1 MESVINAQLE
11 RTFREFQ
18 VLGEVKNCVQD
29 LITQLE
35 LKEKDAVMFVMVRR
49 FLRTREGLTKQLK
62 QLRKENQ
69 ILEES
74 NSRYSKLQLIEAQV
88 VSVRVPSRIGVLPT
102 ATRIPKGIE
111 RHPDR
116 AKTDGEVCILVADHF
131 QFGSQAEGEQWK
143 DRRNEPASEARS
155 RHRHRSG
162 KANRYPQETGP
173 HRPLCLYE
181 VVRCASDSCTV
192 SFVPL

>member
-18 VLGEVKNCVQD
+18 VLEEVKNCVQD

-88 VSVRVPSRIGVLPT
+88 VCVRVP
-102 ATRIPKGIE
+102 
-111 RHPDR
+111 
-116 AKTDGEVCILVADHF
+116 
-131 QFGSQAEGEQWK
+131 
-143 DRRNEPASEARS
+143 
-155 RHRHRSG
+155 
-162 KANRYPQETGP
+162 
-173 HRPLCLYE
+173 
-181 VVRCASDSCTV
+181 
-192 SFVPL
+192 

>member
-18 VLGEVKNCVQD
+18 VLEEVKNCVQD

-35 LKEKDAVMFVMVRR
+35 LKEKDAVMFVMARR

-88 VSVRVPSRIGVLPT
+88 VCVRVP
-102 ATRIPKGIE
+102 
-111 RHPDR
+111 
-116 AKTDGEVCILVADHF
+116 
-131 QFGSQAEGEQWK
+131 
-143 DRRNEPASEARS
+143 
-155 RHRHRSG
+155 
-162 KANRYPQETGP
+162 
-173 HRPLCLYE
+173 
-181 VVRCASDSCTV
+181 
-192 SFVPL
+192 